1 MTTIAISRAAHVLA
15 FAIGLLALADHPAV
29 AQTKLGS
36 TLSTEVAAI
45 EKRTGGRLG
54 VSVTDVHSGAN
65 WSYRGKER
73 FPLASTFKAFSC
85 AHLLSLADKGS
96 VDLGKR
102 IQIQPNELETYSPV
116 TRFNTGGKGMSLFEL
131 CDATTSM
138 SDNTAANIILRNTGG
153 PEALTRFIRSIG
165 DEATRFDRFEPQL
178 NDVGPGEVRD
188 TTTPE
193 AAAASLRKLVLGDVL
208 SQPSRRQIENWL
220 VANKV
225 GGPLLRASV
234 PDGWKVA
241 DRTGSG
247 EYGSRG
253 VIAVFWPKKGEAST
267 NGPVVAAIYLTG
279 TKLTLEERNT
289 ALAEVGAALV
299 RDLTP

>member
-54 VSVTDVHSGAN
+54 VSVTDVQSGAN

-178 NDVGPGEVRD
+178 NDVGPGEM
-188 TTTPE
+188 PQQP
-193 AAAASLRKLVLGDVL
+193 ACASWYSATCSASRPVARSRTGWSPTRLGDRFFA
-208 SQPSRRQIENWL
+208 PACPMGGRSRIERAP
-220 VANKV
+220 ANT
-225 GGPLLRASV
+225 GP
-234 PDGWKVA
+234 
-241 DRTGSG
+241 
-247 EYGSRG
+247 
-253 VIAVFWPKKGEAST
+253 AV
-267 NGPVVAAIYLTG
+267 
-279 TKLTLEERNT
+279 
-289 ALAEVGAALV
+289 
-299 RDLTP
+299 